1 MKTASLSGSPRE
13 SVGKKDAEALRDQH
27 RVPGVLY
34 GKGEQHHF
42 HVDEIKLGKLV
53 ISPDVYRVEL
63 DIDGAKHDCIF
74 QDVQFHPVT
83 DRIVHFDMLEL
94 SEDKPVRVDL
104 PLRKTGASP
113 GVIAGGR
120 LELQFRRIPV
130 RGLAK
135 DLPEY
140 VTVDISGLEI
150 GDIARVRDLK
160 VENCEVLLND
170 SQLVA
175 AVKRTRAAM
184 SAAAASED

>member
-42 HVDEIKLGKLV
+42 HVDEVKLGKIV
-53 ISPDVYRVEL
+53 ISPDVYRIEL
-63 DIDGAKHDCIF
+63 DIDGSKHDCIF
-74 QDVQFHPVT
+74 QEIQFHPVT

-94 SEDKPVRVDL
+94 SDDKPVRVEL

-113 GVIAGGR
+113 GVIGGGR

-135 DLPEY
+135 DLPES

-160 VENCEVLLND
+160 VENCEILLSD

-184 SAAAASED
+184 SAAAATEE